1 MTDTIDKVKQEQDM
15 LETARLVPS
24 HILLRVVA
32 IGYMA
37 LDEHISFLKKAK
49 GKQGKSLSAAW
60 SEANAQ
66 ELVELELIKK
76 GFDEKLREVESG
88 QERLPI
94 MSDAT

>member
-1 MTDTIDKVKQEQDM
+1 MTGTIDKAKQEQDL
-15 LETARLVPS
+15 LETARLVSS

-37 LDEHISFLKKAK
+37 LDEHISFLKKAR
-49 GKQGKSLSAAW
+49 GKQGKSLSATW
-60 SEANAQ
+60 NEANTQ

-88 QERLPI
+88 QKR
-94 MSDAT
+94 MFGCDAT